1 MNRRKFLKH
10 TTACAALLSAPFS
23 YSHRLFAGNLPSDL
37 TNLSASDLSVAIREK
52 QVSCFEVMQTYLNR
66 IHRYNP
72 VYNAIVSMVD
82 DDELLKQ
89 AKKADQALARNEYW
103 GWMHGMPHAIKDLAP
118 VMGLPYTSG
127 SPLFANRIAE
137 EDGFL
142 VTKIRNQ
149 GAIFIGKT
157 NTPEFGLGSQCYNPV
172 FGATGSAYNP
182 ELTSGGSS
190 GGAACG
196 LGTHML
202 PAADGGDMMGS
213 LRNPGAFNNVIGF
226 RPSTTVVMEEGDAK
240 DRLLWTSG
248 PMGRDTQDTIRL
260 LQTMAKNP
268 VFDNLRPLNL
278 KNIKLGWMGNLD
290 NYLAME
296 SGILALCEAS
306 LVRVSDAGASVE
318 AVKANFTLS
327 NLWRSWTTLRH
338 SGRSDMLE
346 YYEDP
351 ENRKLLKPELIWE
364 IEQSLILTEKDVQNA
379 TIIRNNWNT
388 ELDRMF
394 KMYDFLVLPT
404 AQVFPYSKEIHW
416 PKEINGK
423 PMDTYHRW
431 MEVVILG
438 SLGGIPVVN
447 VPVGFD
453 PKGRPMGM
461 QVMGKFGDDKK
472 VLEFA
477 LAYERITNY
486 LSKRPT
492 LVEIDH

>member
-1 MNRRKFLKH
+1 MKRRKFLKN
-10 TTACAALLSAPFS
+10 TAAFATLLSTPFS
-23 YSHRLFAGNLPSDL
+23 YSHGLFTGNLPADI
-37 TNLSASDLSVAIREK
+37 TELSASDLSVAIREK
-52 QVSCFEVMQTYLNR
+52 QISCVEVMQTYLSR

-82 DDELLKQ
+82 DDVLLKQ
-89 AKKADQALARNEYW
+89 AKQADQALARNEYW

-127 SPLFANRIAE
+127 SPMFANRIAE

-149 GAIFIGKT
+149 GALFIGKT

-172 FGATGSAYNP
+172 FGATGSACNP

-202 PAADGGDMMGS
+202 PVADGGDMMGS

-226 RPSTTVVMEEGDAK
+226 RPSTTVVMEDGDAK

-248 PMGRDTQDTIRL
+248 PMGRNTRDTIRL
-260 LQTMAKNP
+260 LQTMAIKP
-268 VFDNLRPLNL
+268 VFGDLNPLNL

-296 SGILALCEAS
+296 PGILELCEAS
-306 LVRVSDAGASVE
+306 LASVSDAGALVE
-318 AVKANFTLS
+318 PMKAKFTMS
-327 NLWRSWTTLRH
+327 DLWQSWTTLRH
-338 SGRSDMLE
+338 SGRSNMLE

-351 ENRKLLKPELIWE
+351 VNRKLLKPELIWE
-364 IEQSLILTEKDVQNA
+364 IEQSLILNEKDLEDAN
-379 TIIRNNWNT
+379 IIRNNWNT

-394 KMYDFLVLPT
+394 EAYDFLVLPT

-453 PKGRPMGM
+453 AKGRPMGM

-477 LAYERITNY
+477 LAYEQITNH

-492 LVEIDH
+492 LVATNN